1 MKKGYVRK
9 IIKFSSIDG
18 PGNRTVI
25 FLQGCNFNCSF
36 CHNPETIK
44 IYSDLNNENSEVK
57 LMTIYEI
64 VNSIDEYRDFIEG
77 VTISGGECTI
87 QFDFLLALVMELKKR
102 KYQVMIDTNGS
113 LEISKFQQ
121 ILHYID
127 KIIFDFKVYGEKEHK
142 RITGKSNRK
151 IKRNIKI
158 AGFNKQIYEIRT
170 IIIPDLI
177 DNEENVKKI
186 SRFIAQIDKSIQLKL
201 ITYRQLG
208 VREELLKSK
217 SPTKKEM
224 TRLKAVAKA
233 QGLDNVIIN

>member
-44 IYSDLNNENSEVK
+44 IYSDLNSENSEVK

-170 IIIPDLI
+170 IIISDLI